1 VIAVTGPVAGAG
13 LGSGLAGLLIRQLGP
28 GRALAAAERL
38 DPAEALEFAREL
50 RALLPD
56 R

>member
-1 VIAVTGPVAGAG
+1 VIAVTGPV
-13 LGSGLAGLLIRQLGP
+13 
-28 GRALAAAERL
+28 AAERL